1 MSFFSKIKGKIGEL
15 FRARSDEGGEEDRRF
30 FSLHNVIAFILAI
43 LFALSLWLIV
53 NMGRDYSV
61 TLDIPMR
68 VVNLPADIALS
79 SEIPEF
85 ASVRVSGEGW
95 SLINL
100 YTNPPVI
107 QLNAETQQINLY
119 EQVRQQLGTIS
130 DLHIM
135 QVEPIVVSI
144 ETEQKISKK
153 VPIVTRVDLSLREQ
167 YGIVGTPRLEPD
179 SVTVSGAA
187 SKIDAIDSWETEET
201 EIVEVN
207 RDLQV
212 ALNLMHPE
220 SGVEVSP
227 AEALY
232 TVEVAEFTEAEV
244 RVPIRTRNLP
254 SGKAVT
260 YNPSSITVRFD
271 VPIEQFSAVRDARPF
286 VAYVDYSR
294 IEDDTTGLIT
304 PEIERV
310 SDEFDVRLR
319 SFQPTRVSYFNIL
332 PE

>member
-1 MSFFSKIKGKIGEL
+1 MALLSNIMGRIGGFFRSRRDEEGDEERGA
-15 FRARSDEGGEEDRRF
+15 FR
-30 FSLHNVIAFILAI
+30 LHNIIAFVLAI

-53 NMGRDYSV
+53 NMGRDYSI
-61 TLDIPMR
+61 TIDIPMR

-79 SEIPEF
+79 AEIPEY
-85 ASVRVSGEGW
+85 ASVSLSGEGW

-107 QLNAETQQINLY
+107 QLNAETQQINLF

-130 DLHIM
+130 DLNIM
-135 QVEPIVVSI
+135 QVDPIVVSI
-144 ETEQKISKK
+144 ETEQKISRK
-153 VPIVTRVDLSLREQ
+153 VPVVTRVDLSMKEQ
-167 YGIVGTPRLEPD
+167 YGIIGTPRLEPD
-179 SVTVSGAA
+179 SVTITGAA
-187 SKIDAIDSWETEET
+187 SKVEAIDSWETEET

-207 RDLQV
+207 RDLQIS
-212 ALNLMHPE
+212 LNLVRPQT
-220 SGVEVSP
+220 GVEVSP
-227 AEALY
+227 KSALY
-232 TVEVAEFTEAEV
+232 SVEVAEFTEAEV

-286 VAYVDYSR
+286 VAFVDYSR

>member
-1 MSFFSKIKGKIGEL
+1 MSIFSKISDQIGGI
-15 FRARSDEGGEEDRRF
+15 FRVGSEKRDEEGHGYS
-30 FSLHNVIAFILAI
+30 SLHNIIAFILAI

-61 TLDIPMR
+61 TLEIPMR
-68 VVNLPADIALS
+68 IVNLPADIALS
-79 SEIPEF
+79 TEIPEY
-85 ASVRVSGEGW
+85 ASVSLSGEGW

-100 YTNPPVI
+100 YTTPPTI
-107 QLNAETQQINLY
+107 QLNAETQQINLF
-119 EQVRQQLGTIS
+119 EQVRQQLGSIS
-130 DLHIM
+130 DLNIM
-135 QVEPIVVSI
+135 QVEPIIVSI
-144 ETEQKISKK
+144 ETEQKMSKK
-153 VPIVTRVDLSLREQ
+153 VPIVTRVDMSLKDQ
-167 YGIVGTPRLEPD
+167 FGIIGTPRMEPD
-179 SVTVSGAA
+179 SVTVTGAA
-187 SKIDAIDSWETEET
+187 SKIDAIESWETEET
-201 EIVEVN
+201 DVVEVN
-207 RDLQV
+207 QNLRV
-212 ALNLMHPE
+212 SLNLVRPE

-227 AEALY
+227 TTALY
-232 TVEVAEFTEAEV
+232 SVEVAEFTEAEV

-271 VPIEQFSAVRDARPF
+271 VPIEQFSAARDTRPF

-294 IEDDTTGLIT
+294 IEDDTTGLIS

-310 SDEFDVRLR
+310 SDDFDVRLR